1 MQLLAEGR
9 DVAFQVEGDAST
21 HSTFRHLA
29 RAVRELAPEVEVE
42 TIPGIPAFLGIA
54 SYIGLPVTEMAPA
67 ALLGGGWTSTAPA
80 GLVGPVQ
87 LRLQTGTARTLPVTW
102 TPQTPTTLA
111 PASVSQILQIFEVFR
126 ANVIDMGNETI
137 SAELAAPQGK
147 VAGLI
152 RTLAPHGIQS
162 LSRTGLIALSRG
174 DG

>member
-1 MQLLAEGR
+1 MRHTISALVQNKPGVLAAMAHVFQRHDINIRSISCGETEREDVSRMIICVEAGDEKVGDVTREIESLGFVLGLEDLSDR
-9 DVAFQVEGDAST
+9 DLMD
-21 HSTFRHLA
+21 
-29 RAVRELAPEVEVE
+29 RELVMIKVRI
-42 TIPGIPAFLGIA
+42 T
-54 SYIGLPVTEMAPA
+54 
-67 ALLGGGWTSTAPA
+67 
-80 GLVGPVQ
+80 
-87 LRLQTGTARTLPVTW
+87 
-102 TPQTPTTLA
+102 

>member
-1 MQLLAEGR
+1 MRHTISALVQNRPGVLAAMAQVFQRHDINIRSISCGETEREDVSRMIICVEAGDGTVGDVTREIESLGFVLGLEDLSNR
-9 DVAFQVEGDAST
+9 DLMD
-21 HSTFRHLA
+21 
-29 RAVRELAPEVEVE
+29 RELVMIKVRI
-42 TIPGIPAFLGIA
+42 T
-54 SYIGLPVTEMAPA
+54 
-67 ALLGGGWTSTAPA
+67 
-80 GLVGPVQ
+80 
-87 LRLQTGTARTLPVTW
+87 
-102 TPQTPTTLA
+102 
-111 PASVSQILQIFEVFR
+111 PASVTQILQIFEVFR

>member
-1 MQLLAEGR
+1 MRHTISALVQNRPGVLAAMAQVFEHHGINIRSISCAETEREDVSRMIICVEAGSEESRKVTGEIAELGFVLGLEDLSDR
-9 DVAFQVEGDAST
+9 DLMD
-21 HSTFRHLA
+21 
-29 RAVRELAPEVEVE
+29 RELVMIKVRI
-42 TIPGIPAFLGIA
+42 TKD
-54 SYIGLPVTEMAPA
+54 T
-67 ALLGGGWTSTAPA
+67 
-80 GLVGPVQ
+80 
-87 LRLQTGTARTLPVTW
+87 
-102 TPQTPTTLA
+102 
-111 PASVSQILQIFEVFR
+111 VSQILQIFEVFR

>member
-1 MQLLAEGR
+1 MRHTISALVQNKPGVLAAMAHVFQRHDINIRSISCGETER
-9 DVAFQVEGDAST
+9 EDVSRMIICVEADADEI
-21 HSTFRHLA
+21 
-29 RAVRELAPEVEVE
+29 RAITDEIQSLGFVLRMEDLSDQDLIDRELVMIKVR
-42 TIPGIPAFLGIA
+42 I
-54 SYIGLPVTEMAPA
+54 
-67 ALLGGGWTSTAPA
+67 TAN
-80 GLVGPVQ
+80 
-87 LRLQTGTARTLPVTW
+87 T
-102 TPQTPTTLA
+102 
-111 PASVSQILQIFEVFR
+111 VSQILQIFEVFR